1 VSAEHRVQLCAVMA
15 LEAPVKARELFE
27 SLSKALQGPA
37 AERMVVTTTSSALV
51 AFRGDPADALATAMA
66 LRRHV
71 EAVRVGMSLGA
82 VEFTSAEGMPPA
94 LAGEPVDAAHR
105 LSEAAKP
112 GQMLA
117 DELFYRVV
125 SRHAADHGA
134 RLSAAGAEAY
144 EISDA
149 PSAPPRVEE
158 PAVPRPAEPAKIF
171 DAGQNLVV
179 SGSSREAVEEALA
192 RLAGDGARIVS
203 DIAQVGA
210 KWMATATH
218 ADSGGPA
225 RTVRVEEAGL
235 MRIVTG
241 PTREVVEEKVEEMT
255 AVGARLV
262 SPIELHEGKWTA
274 VCDFGGDR

>member
-1 VSAEHRVQLCAVMA
+1 MSAGHHVQLCAVMA
-15 LEAPVKARELFE
+15 LDAPVKARELFDG
-27 SLSKALQGPA
+27 LSKALRGPA
-37 AERMVVTTTSSALV
+37 AERLVVTTTTGALV
-51 AFRGDPADALATAMA
+51 AFRGDPRDALATAIA
-66 LRRHV
+66 LRQSID
-71 EAVRVGMSLGA
+71 AARVGMSLGA
-82 VEFTSAEGMPPA
+82 VEFTSAEGVPPA
-94 LAGEPVDAAHR
+94 LSGEPVDAAHR
-105 LSEAAKP
+105 LSVAAKP
-112 GQMLA
+112 GQILA

-125 SRHAADHGA
+125 SRLAAEHGV

-149 PSAPPRVEE
+149 SALPRIEE
-158 PAVPRPAEPAKIF
+158 PVVPRSTEPAKIF
-171 DAGQNLVV
+171 DAGQNLVI
-179 SGSSREAVEEALA
+179 SGSSREAVEAALA

-225 RTVRVEEAGL
+225 ETARVEEAGL

-241 PTREVVEEKVEEMT
+241 PTREAVEEKVEEMT

-274 VCDFGGDR
+274 VCDFGGER